1 MSAEVKGTLV
11 NFWTRDQGQSVWRQL
26 VCTEDSE
33 FTISAELSKR
43 KTNCG
48 VKAKPG
54 IPDFSAS
61 GNAVQNAEPTSTEAS
76 YAYIKERIRNGVIQE
91 FKYQSAADVT
101 EGLTEGEGIY
111 NYGDGYFT
119 NVTASASAE
128 DDGILSFSWSFE
140 GVGTIDSH
148 ESP

>member
-1 MSAEVKGTLV
+1 M
-11 NFWTRDQGQSVWRQL
+11 NFFVRDQGTSTWKQL
-26 VCTEDSE
+26 VCAEDSQ
-33 FTISAELSKR
+33 FTISSTLSKR

-48 VKAKPG
+48 TKAKPG

-61 GNAVQNAEPTSTEAS
+61 GNAVQNAEPTSSEAS
-76 YAYIKERIRNGVIQE
+76 YAYIKERIRSGVIQE
-91 FKYQSAADVT
+91 FKYQSAADVS

-119 NVTASASAE
+119 EVTASASAE
-128 DDGILSFSWSFE
+128 DDGILSFAWTFE
-140 GVGTIDSH
+140 GVGTLDSN